1 MPGMLNRMACGVA
14 SALAIKGL
22 RLAAGHPPKGDYVGP
37 TFASLGPTAPCWP
50 YVSRMLPQVGPML
63 TLCWPYVRLC

>member
-22 RLAAGHPPKGDYVGP
+22 RLA
-37 TFASLGPTAPCWP
+37 SRAPAE
-50 YVSRMLPQVGPML
+50 GG
-63 TLCWPYVRLC
+63 LCWPYVRLAWTDSAVLALC